1 MWCDC
6 WDACNLHPQ
15 GMWRDRHPPRLSIV
29 ASFQHFSGGS
39 GIRDVRLG
47 TDNLARSRVDLD
59 WPRRFII
66 HPPILPRP
74 SFFSFFPTDLWTFL
88 VNDLSTFITL
98 ISTYL
103 NKITRE
109 NYAFMIDLEVSGLFG
124 CGFKQQ
130 WLHFKQQYTYF
141 FIFFHPYIFQK
152 TPNYN
157 FLTILPNIPNF
168 KNIISNLEICSIKDD
183 ELIIANSLSSYDE

>member
-6 WDACNLHPQ
+6 SDACNLHPQ

-109 NYAFMIDLEVSGLFG
+109 NYAFMIYLEVSDYLAAVSNNNFYILNNIIHI
-124 CGFKQQ
+124 F
-130 WLHFKQQYTYF
+130 LYF
-141 FIFFHPYIFQK
+141 FIHIYFKKLQ
-152 TPNYN
+152 T
-157 FLTILPNIPNF
+157 TIL
-168 KNIISNLEICSIKDD
+168 
-183 ELIIANSLSSYDE
+183 

>member
-15 GMWRDRHPPRLSIV
+15 GMWRDCHPLRLSIV

-74 SFFSFFPTDLWTFL
+74 SLFSFFPTDLWTFL
-88 VNDLSTFITL
+88 GNDLWTFITL
-98 ISTYL
+98 ISTYH

-109 NYAFMIDLEVSGLFG
+109 NYDFMIDSEVSGLFG
-124 CGFKQQ
+124 CRFKQSF
-130 WLHFKQQYTYF
+130 LYFK
-141 FIFFHPYIFQK
+141 
-152 TPNYN
+152 
-157 FLTILPNIPNF
+157 
-168 KNIISNLEICSIKDD
+168 
-183 ELIIANSLSSYDE
+183 